1 MKILPTSPVTV
12 STYWTLMAQVAQNLS
27 GEGGEGVAV
36 GAADEYLE
44 ALMGRLS
51 QWHGSALPAVAAA
64 GEAMAAAVL
73 GGGKLFPYSG
83 RGEFWSEASGTAG
96 GLMGVYNLE
105 VEVSGGKAELTGELS
120 ADDVVILAW
129 VLADPAVETA
139 VARAV
144 KEAGA
149 TLIGFF
155 PFERETPKHQATS
168 AVLLVLP
175 NPQRPCWR
183 LCQAR
188 MATVRRW
195 PRRKSCATI
204 RSIISRVTCTAC
216 SRCRAIPPRSSRP
229 RR

>member
-12 STYWTLMAQVAQNLS
+12 STYWTLMAQVAQNLAEE
-27 GEGGEGVAV
+27 EGGEGVAV

-129 VLADPAVETA
+129 VLADPAAETA

-168 AVLLVLP
+168 AVLPVLP
-175 NPQRPCWR
+175 NFQRWR
-183 LCQAR
+183 RDRRGWRQCAGGR
-188 MATVRRW
+188 GERAVRSFVR
-195 PRRKSCATI
+195 
-204 RSIISRVTCTAC
+204 
-216 SRCRAIPPRSSRP
+216 
-229 RR
+229 

>member
-12 STYWTLMAQVAQNLS
+12 STYWTLMAQVAQNLAEE
-27 GEGGEGVAV
+27 EGGEGGAV

-105 VEVSGGKAELTGELS
+105 VEVSGGKAELTGELG

-129 VLADPAVETA
+129 VLADPAAETA
-139 VARAV
+139 VARACSSASSPSRV
-144 KEAGA
+144 RLRNTKQRRP
-149 TLIGFF
+149 FF
-155 PFERETPKHQATS
+155 PFSPILSDPVGGCDRRGWRQCAGGRGER
-168 AVLLVLP
+168 AV
-175 NPQRPCWR
+175 RPF
-183 LCQAR
+183 
-188 MATVRRW
+188 VR
-195 PRRKSCATI
+195 
-204 RSIISRVTCTAC
+204 
-216 SRCRAIPPRSSRP
+216 
-229 RR
+229 

>member
-44 ALMGRLS
+44 ALMARLS

-83 RGEFWSEASGTAG
+83 RGEFFSEASGTAG

-105 VEVSGGKAELTGELS
+105 VELSGGKAELTGELG

-129 VLADPAVETA
+129 VLAEPAAETA

-144 KEAGA
+144 KQAGA
-149 TLIGFF
+149 TLIGLF
-155 PFERETPKHQATS
+155 PFERETPSNTKQRRPFFPLFPFS
-168 AVLLVLP
+168 ASVGG
-175 NPQRPCWR
+175 RDRRGRRRCAGGR
-183 LCQAR
+183 GERA
-188 MATVRRW
+188 VRSFVR
-195 PRRKSCATI
+195 
-204 RSIISRVTCTAC
+204 
-216 SRCRAIPPRSSRP
+216 
-229 RR
+229 

>member
-1 MKILPTSPVTV
+1 MPRCDLSSALPTGAPKEDGIVTPRLRAPHVPPTPMKILPTSPVTV

-105 VEVSGGKAELTGELS
+105 VGVSGGKAELTGELG
-120 ADDVVILAW
+120 ANDVVILAW
-129 VLADPAVETA
+129 VLADPAAETA

-144 KEAGA
+144 KQAGA

-155 PFERETPKHQATS
+155 PFERETPEHQATS
-168 AVLLVLP
+168 AVLPALP
-175 NPQRPCWR
+175 ILSERWR
-183 LCQAR
+183 
-188 MATVRRW
+188 
-195 PRRKSCATI
+195 S
-204 RSIISRVTCTAC
+204 
-216 SRCRAIPPRSSRP
+216 
-229 RR
+229 